1 MHSETHEINVCV
13 GSSCHVRGAYNIV
26 QAIQQ
31 IVEERSLH
39 DKIDL
44 KTTFC
49 MKECH
54 NAGVAVDVDGTIH
67 RVDPEAARQ
76 FMDSIASKL

>member
-1 MHSETHEINVCV
+1 MDNQIHEINVCV

-26 QAIQQ
+26 QTIQQ
-31 IVEERSLH
+31 ALEERDLH
-39 DKIDL
+39 RVVDL

-54 NAGVAVDVDGTIH
+54 NVGVTVTVDGTVH
-67 RVDPEAARQ
+67 RVAPEAASQ
-76 FMDSIASKL
+76 FMDSVISNL